1 MTTKSG
7 IMNFIKFWVFL
18 YNQFSDSFSLILVK
32 EVFMKK
38 FSTFFKLFVI
48 ATIIIAFS
56 GCQNSSQQ
64 VLMVYSIIHDEET
77 EALTKLFTQKTGIP
91 VSYLRATTG
100 ELVNRVI
107 TEKNDPQADILLG
120 GASSYH
126 IQADKE
132 GALESYASPLAK
144 NLPSYAV
151 ASDNTWTG
159 FCLLTLGIGINEKR
173 FAEKFPGTPIPKTW
187 EDLLNPAFK
196 DEIVLNNP
204 AASSTGYLF
213 VQNQL
218 QRLGNQKGWDYLLA
232 LTKNVGQ
239 FPDSGSAPA
248 KLLGTGEYA
257 LGVSYLHAL
266 AKYNAQGFN
275 VKPIA
280 PPQSVGDVDCISI
293 MKKPKHLAAAKKF
306 VDFMLSVEAQ
316 EVMSKYTFTTPV
328 NPEAKAVEGSISISE
343 IDLIDYDVQ
352 KASAEKTEVLDRW
365 VKEVK

>member
-1 MTTKSG
+1 
-7 IMNFIKFWVFL
+7 
-18 YNQFSDSFSLILVK
+18 
-32 EVFMKK
+32 MKK
-38 FSTFFKLFVI
+38 FALLSILAALSFL
-48 ATIIIAFS
+48 
-56 GCQNSSQQ
+56 GCTNKQSQE
-64 VLMVYSIIHDEET
+64 LRVYSIIHDEET
-77 EALTKLFTQKTGIP
+77 EALTKLFTDKTGIP

-132 GALESYASPLAK
+132 GALESYTSPLAK

-159 FCLLTLGIGINEKR
+159 FCVLTLGIGVNTKR
-173 FAEKFPGTPIPKTW
+173 FAEKFPNIPLPKTW

-196 DEIVLNNP
+196 GEIILNNP
-204 AASSTGYLF
+204 SASSTGYIF

-218 QRLGNQKGWDYLLA
+218 QRLGEEKGWEYLLA

-275 VKPIA
+275 VQPIA
-280 PPQSVGDVDCISI
+280 PPQSAGDVDCVSI
-293 MKKPKHLAAAKKF
+293 MKNSKNLSAAKKF
-306 VDFMLSVEAQ
+306 VDFMLSIEAQ
-316 EVMSKYTFTTPV
+316 ELMSEFTFTAPV
-328 NPEAKAVEGSISISE
+328 NPEAKAVKGSIPVSD

-352 KASAEKTEVLDRW
+352 KAASEKTKVLYTWAKD
-365 VKEVK
+365 VK